1 MSRAAQIKTL
11 CAEVSLFADTLR
23 HHAAC
28 ASLNDNDTERLMGH
42 LAAVFRTRVAL
53 EHRLT
58 LLRELAPNCAEAG
71 SEAGL
76 QLREIAA

>member
-1 MSRAAQIKTL
+1 MTRAAQIKTL
-11 CAEVSLFADTLR
+11 CAEIALFTGKLEQ
-23 HHAAC
+23 HAVL
-28 ASLNDNDTERLMGH
+28 ASLNDNDTDMLMGH

-71 SEAGL
+71 SEAGAT
-76 QLREIAA
+76 LREIAA

>member
-1 MSRAAQIKTL
+1 MSKAATIKQL
-11 CAEVSLFADTLR
+11 CSDIALMSDTLR

-28 ASLNDNDTERLMGH
+28 ASLNDNTTELLLGH
-42 LAAVFRTRVAL
+42 ISAVFRTRVAL

-58 LLRELAPNCAEAG
+58 LLRELAPNCAGAG
-71 SEAGL
+71 SDAGA